1 MLARADVLY
10 LALHDE
16 PAPYVIPL
24 NFAYAEG
31 ALWFHCAREG
41 TKLDL
46 IRRDPR
52 VGFSA
57 VADAR
62 IVPGDRSLR
71 LLLDRAQRGRPGHGA
86 DLHRPRGAPARP
98 RRAHA
103 PSRDGASR
111 LPSGFVRTD
120 LRGQDRRGGAAG
132 QAPRLIPVDDQIR
145 PTSARHQPRRAAGI
159 LGEHPG
165 HPRDRA
171 RSGRSPTTSSRP
183 TRPSTCSR
191 SAARP
196 CRSG

>member
-1 MLARADVLY
+1 MDGPLRPMRNCIKEITDREELEEVLVRADVLH

-62 IVPGDRSLR
+62 IVAGPAACDFTSTGRSVVGR
-71 LLLDRAQRGRPGHGA
+71 GTARICADPVERRRGLDALMHRYGMERP
-86 DLHRPRGAPARP
+86 DYRSDSFERTCV
-98 RRAHA
+98 
-103 PSRDGASR
+103 
-111 LPSGFVRTD
+111 VRVAVEE
-120 LRGQDRRGGAAG
+120 LRGK
-132 QAPRLIPVDDQIR
+132 RL
-145 PTSARHQPRRAAGI
+145 A
-159 LGEHPG
+159 
-165 HPRDRA
+165 
-171 RSGRSPTTSSRP
+171 
-183 TRPSTCSR
+183 
-191 SAARP
+191 
-196 CRSG
+196 